1 MFTFS
6 SVWKLS
12 SSSQGLRQPDPESCK
27 PNCGRRIWCSC
38 CAISC
43 SKIFQRPPTH
53 YQTPELLDQCT
64 LISNRRII
72 THVQDYHHLPA
83 TITQRNLPILPS
95 KESPA
100 SLNATHPATSRALV
114 AYHHVY
120 ICPSVF

>member
-6 SVWKLS
+6 FAWKLS
-12 SSSQGLRQPDPESCK
+12 SSSQGLHQSDRESCK

-53 YQTPELLDQCT
+53 HQTPKLLDQCT
-64 LISNRRII
+64 LISNGCII
-72 THVQDYHHLPA
+72 THIQDYHHLPA

-95 KESPA
+95 KESSA
-100 SLNATHPATSRALV
+100 SLNASRPATSPAL
-114 AYHHVY
+114 
-120 ICPSVF
+120 